1 MNAKSKLLVSI
12 LTPTYNRRFFI
23 PQYLKNIYRQNYLGD
38 IEIIIADDGTEP
50 IDDLLAKDGRIRY
63 FKFDD
68 KRTLGFKR
76 NFLAEQARG
85 QILIN
90 FDDDDYYPPNR
101 ISHAVQAL
109 TKSDKLI
116 AGSSQIYIYNAF
128 LNQISVSGPFGPN
141 HATANTFAYQRDYL
155 KDHSFDNDKR
165 AQEEPSFTNDFTSPM
180 IQLDT
185 KSTVL
190 LMQHQSNTWDKNNT
204 TQTSSGLKLKDFM
217 RDPNDIRFYKNL
229 GTSKQ

>member
-1 MNAKSKLLVSI
+1 MMNVKSKLLVSI

-38 IEIIIADDGTEP
+38 IEIIVADDGTEP
-50 IDDLLAKDGRIRY
+50 IEDLLVKDGRIRY

-68 KRTLGFKR
+68 KKTLGFKR
-76 NFLAEQARG
+76 NFLAEQAKG

-116 AGSSQIYIYNAF
+116 AGASQIYIYNAF
-128 LNQISVSGPFGPN
+128 SNQISVSGPFGPN
-141 HATANTFAYQRDYL
+141 HATAGTFAFKREYL
-155 KDHSFDNDKR
+155 DQCSFDAEKP
-165 AQEEPSFTNDFTSPM
+165 AQEEPSFTNGFSSPM
-180 IQLDT
+180 VQLNPKET
-185 KSTVL
+185 ILV
-190 LMQHQSNTWDKNNT
+190 MQHQFNTWDKTNT
-204 TQTSSGLKLKDFM
+204 SQTSSGLKLKDFM
-217 RDPNDIRFYKNL
+217 RDPNDIRFYKKL
-229 GTSKQ
+229 GSTS